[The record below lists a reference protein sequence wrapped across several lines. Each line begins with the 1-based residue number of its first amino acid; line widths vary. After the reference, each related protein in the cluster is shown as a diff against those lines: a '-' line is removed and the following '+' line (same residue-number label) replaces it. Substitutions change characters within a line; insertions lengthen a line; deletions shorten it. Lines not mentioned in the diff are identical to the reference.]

1 VARPHR
7 EARPIR
13 LRLLI
18 ADDHRLFAQAL
29 SAAITSEWL
38 EVVGIAG
45 SGRETVD
52 MALALDPDVVL
63 LDLEMPDLDG
73 FEAMQL
79 LREHGSEVTMIVLT
93 GSDGPDRRRRARE
106 LGAKAFLTKTQ
117 SIDEL
122 IDSVRAAAA
131 LARAFREGQP
141 PEL

>member
-1 VARPHR
+1 
-7 EARPIR
+7 
-13 LRLLI
+13 
-18 ADDHRLFAQAL
+18 
-29 SAAITSEWL
+29 
-38 EVVGIAG
+38 
-45 SGRETVD
+45 